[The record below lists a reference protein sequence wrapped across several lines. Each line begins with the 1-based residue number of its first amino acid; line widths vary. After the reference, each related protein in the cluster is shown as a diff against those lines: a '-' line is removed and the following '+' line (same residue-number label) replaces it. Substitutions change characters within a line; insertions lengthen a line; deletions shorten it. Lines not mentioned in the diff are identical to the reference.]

1 LDFGKR
7 GELILLVFS
16 RGKLSGC
23 ERRESE
29 ERLRYFLSSVGCCS
43 FCFGLVTRLRGFRF
57 VSFRCCASS
66 QLLASVAIWFFRSLL
81 RSRSRPGELQ
91 NKRLTEGSQRELD
104 FAGVVRFKHSTPSF
118 FPLTFLELPVP
129 SSLQFLTPILPTS
142 FSPSASST
150 FPARWDHRLYDL
162 PVLYPALPRFSFR
175 DTR

>member
-1 LDFGKR
+1 MF
-7 GELILLVFS
+7 F
-16 RGKLSGC
+16 RGKSSGC
-23 ERRESE
+23 ERRDRE
-29 ERLRYFLSSVGCCS
+29 ERLGLCPSSVGSCS
-43 FCFGLVTRLRGFRF
+43 FCFGSVSRLRGFRF
-57 VSFRCCASS
+57 VSFRCSASS

-91 NKRLTEGSQRELD
+91 NTRLTEGSQRELD
-104 FAGVVRFKHSTPSF
+104 FAGIVQFKHATLSF
-118 FPLTFLELPVP
+118 FPLSFLKLPVP
-129 SSLQFLTPILPTS
+129 SSQFLTPILPTS